1 MADAATI
8 PGGAGNWVAR
18 LPAPV
23 ATLAARPGALRAAV
37 PALLVLAL
45 LLAAG
50 LWLVLRAPERTPLF
64 AGLPEA
70 DKAQVVAALEAGG
83 LAVALDERTGAVLLP
98 PRDHARARMMLAGQG
113 LPRSAPGG
121 AELIGTMPL
130 GTSRAV
136 EGARLKA
143 AHERELA
150 AAIEQLDGV
159 EAARVMVATGEPSPF
174 VRERAPVT
182 AAVSLTLARGRTLS
196 DAQARAIQHLV
207 AGAVAG
213 LAADRVA
220 IADQTGRLIAGGS
233 DGGADTAAAAER
245 LRLKAA
251 LEARARE
258 AILTLLTPVV
268 GAGNVSAE
276 VAIEL
281 DLAAREAAA
290 ERFDP
295 EGALRS
301 EQLRRETG
309 VEPRAMGIPGALTN
323 TVPAAAVVVEE
334 PPVDAAPVIETRG
347 SEETIRNWELGRTV
361 EVTRSGG
368 GQVRRLTAAV
378 LIRADA
384 LGPPAGRAAVLAELK
399 TLVEGAVGMDAARG
413 DRVAIAA
420 RPFVETAPEPVPL
433 WREPLVTDGARWL
446 AAALV
451 ALALIWWV
459 LRPAVE
465 RLRDV
470 AAALADAR
478 DPPAAG
484 LAGPAEG
491 LALPPPPD
499 YAAKLAQA
507 RLLAASD
514 TARATAVARRLLA
527 AEPAGAAPEA
537 PGPPA

>member
-1 MADAATI
+1 MAR
-8 PGGAGNWVAR
+8 PGAGADGAAAGGLVAR

-23 ATLAARPGALRAAV
+23 AALAARPGALRAAL
-37 PALLVLAL
+37 PAAAAALL

-50 LWLVLRAPERTPLF
+50 LWLILKAPERTPLF

-83 LAVALDERTGAVLLP
+83 MKVALDERTGAVMLP

-113 LPRSAPGG
+113 LPRAAPGG
-121 AELIGTMPL
+121 AELIQAMPL

-159 EAARVMVATGEPSPF
+159 DAARVMVAVGEPSPF

-182 AAVSLTLARGRTLS
+182 ASVSLTMARGRTLS
-196 DAQARAIQHLV
+196 DPQARAIQHLV
-207 AGAVAG
+207 AGAVPG

-220 IADQTGRLIAGGS
+220 IADQSGRLLAGGQ
-233 DGGADTAAAAER
+233 DGGPEGAAEAGR
-245 LRLKAA
+245 LRMKAA
-251 LEARARE
+251 MEARARE
-258 AILTLLTPVV
+258 SILALLTPVV
-268 GAGNVSAE
+268 GAGNVTAE

-281 DLAAREAAA
+281 DLAAREAAN
-290 ERFDP
+290 ERFER

-301 EQLRRETG
+301 EQVRRDTG
-309 VEPRAMGIPGALTN
+309 AEPRAMGIPGALSN
-323 TVPAAAVVVEE
+323 TVPAATVVTDT
-334 PPVDAAPVIETRG
+334 PPAAAAPVVETRG
-347 SEETIRNWELGRTV
+347 SEETVRNWELGRTV

-378 LIRADA
+378 VVREEA
-384 LGPPAGRAAVLAELK
+384 LGPAAGRAAVMADLK
-399 TLVEGAVGMDAARG
+399 ALVEGAVGYDAGRG

-420 RPFVETAPEPVPL
+420 RPFVEVEPEAVPL

-446 AAALV
+446 LAALV

-465 RLRDV
+465 RLREV
-470 AAALADAR
+470 AAALK
-478 DPPAAG
+478 AAG
-484 LAGPAEG
+484 AP
-491 LALPPPPD
+491 ALPAPEDIAAALPAPPD
-499 YAAKLAQA
+499 YAAKLAEA

-514 TARATAVARRLLA
+514 TGRAAAVARRLLA
-527 AEPAGAAPEA
+527 SDAEPAA
-537 PGPPA
+537 